1 MGAASTTRPR
11 IINTPQGPKER
22 TRMAGESMER
32 DQRRK
37 AFSPMKRKPM
47 FIKDRQE
54 RMQDRDIITKR
65 AERMRRREERKQTF
79 GDSFREQR
87 KDERRLR
94 RGMPRDRKGFFG
106 RVPKSPGEGFLG
118 TRLPMPIGRPTRG
131 DRPG

>member
-1 MGAASTTRPR
+1 MGAARTTRPR

-37 AFSPMKRKPM
+37 AFSPMKRKPI

-87 KDERRLR
+87 KDERRSR
-94 RGMPRDRKGFFG
+94 RGMDEESLDQRRIFRKI
-106 RVPKSPGEGFLG
+106 R
-118 TRLPMPIGRPTRG
+118 TRA
-131 DRPG
+131 DRPEE

>member
-1 MGAASTTRPR
+1 MGGSRTTPPK
-11 IINTPQGPKER
+11 IINTPQGTKER

-54 RMQDRDIITKR
+54 RMQNRDMETER

-87 KDERRLR
+87 KDERRSS
-94 RGMPRDRKGFFG
+94 RGMDEESLDQRRIFRKI
-106 RVPKSPGEGFLG
+106 R
-118 TRLPMPIGRPTRG
+118 TRA
-131 DRPG
+131 DRPEE